1 MYLGHPGS
9 RHRNLEHVAR
19 NKLLEA
25 RSNSERVGPKV
36 GWFATPPSDDA
47 AAQICARLSARLISL
62 SLATPLRTAGN
73 GNERDQKS
81 PEERTS
87 HTRAHGNLAKL
98 ETMSF
103 FQDLWESI
111 FTPGPTPSLLIATNV
126 TFAALQAVLLAL
138 LIATYSIHF
147 FILSGLCGGLWWAIN
162 WFARELQ
169 EAQRREEQDKAKRA
183 AASGTRG
190 AVPASS
196 SDTETE
202 VDTVAARVTAA
213 AAVATAAATAAAASS
228 VVEPVEKAGELKHR
242 TAAVAEPLTPSAP
255 STKSGV
261 STEDEWEKVSE
272 NENEKDR

>member
-1 MYLGHPGS
+1 
-9 RHRNLEHVAR
+9 
-19 NKLLEA
+19 
-25 RSNSERVGPKV
+25 
-36 GWFATPPSDDA
+36 
-47 AAQICARLSARLISL
+47 
-62 SLATPLRTAGN
+62 
-73 GNERDQKS
+73 
-81 PEERTS
+81 
-87 HTRAHGNLAKL
+87 
-98 ETMSF
+98 MSF

-126 TFAALQAVLLAL
+126 TFAALQTVLLAL

-169 EAQRREEQDKAKRA
+169 VAQRREEQDKAK
-183 AASGTRG
+183 RG

-202 VDTVAARVTAA
+202 VETVAARASA
-213 AAVATAAATAAAASS
+213 ATAIATAAAASAVSS
-228 VVEPVEKAGELKHR
+228 VVEPVEKKAGELKQR
-242 TAAVAEPLTPSAP
+242 AAAVAEPLTPSAP